1 MQLRSLDRLDFDL
14 AWRRVLFRMR
24 RFIDVPDRL
33 PYEVVNRVTN
43 GSPRL
48 DHDHYL
54 RPINLVMATKGSGT
68 VRPFVRL
75 SPIDMLLYQA
85 LVDALAPEIEAALG
99 HRDRVFAFRL
109 NLEGAENAFQGSP
122 SWTDFMGAVR
132 DRLEEEQRA
141 YVLTIDVANFF
152 IHVDTDE
159 LERRLLE
166 VGGRSDVVRDLG
178 QVLRGWRQFGVRG
191 LPQGVPP
198 SSALGNLY
206 LSKLDRALDEWG
218 AEYWRYMDD
227 TWILAE
233 SYSAARAIQ
242 DRIERLLYDDGLGLG
257 GEKLKIRRATTALN
271 DTETAAQRI
280 QQRREA
286 LLEEVL
292 AAADDPYLSDETEFE
307 FDEQEIDEAAV
318 HEEYDEL
325 LEALA
330 SDRIPADARSRL
342 TEVYREL
349 EKARDPYALEE
360 IPQILLRLPD
370 LTGIAVRYLA
380 KAKAA
385 DANQAIAALLEVTK
399 PGRFHRDQEWLHICR
414 AAMWLRPRPSLE
426 TAARMDE
433 VARQHEHP
441 LIQAR
446 ALLAWGAQS
455 APDDFS
461 LADEFWPTAAASWR
475 PYVLMSIQKK
485 DEAGRDERYER
496 WSGEE
501 RFLRS
506 VADEIRAK
514 QFPWQSL

>member
-1 MQLRSLDRLDFDL
+1 MQLRSLDRLDLDL
-14 AWRRVLFRMR
+14 AWRRVLLRMR

-33 PYEVVNRVTN
+33 PYEVVERVTD

-48 DHDHYL
+48 ARDHHL
-54 RPINLVMATKGSGT
+54 RPLHLVMATKGSGT

-99 HRDRVFAFRL
+99 DRHRVFAYRL
-109 NLEGAENAFQGSP
+109 NLDGAENAFEGTP

-132 DRLEEEQRA
+132 DRLEESQRA
-141 YVLTIDVANFF
+141 YALTIDVANFF
-152 IHVDTDE
+152 VHVDIEE

-166 VGGRSDVVRDLG
+166 VGAPSPVVRDLG

-198 SSALGNLY
+198 SSPLGNFY
-206 LSKLDRALDEWG
+206 LSRLDQALDAWG

-227 TWILAE
+227 VWVLTE
-233 SYSAARAIQ
+233 SFSAARAMQ
-242 DRIERLLYDDGLGLG
+242 DRIERLLYGDGLGLG
-257 GEKLKIRRATTALN
+257 GEKLKIRRATTALK
-271 DTETAAQRI
+271 DTETAAERI
-280 QQRREA
+280 QQRRDA

-292 AAADDPYLSDETEFE
+292 AAGDDPYPSDEAEVD
-307 FDEQEIDEAAV
+307 FDEHEIDEAAV
-318 HEEYDEL
+318 HDEYDDL
-325 LEALA
+325 LGTLA

-360 IPQILLRLPD
+360 LPQILLRLPD

-380 KAKAA
+380 KAKSEDAEQAA
-385 DANQAIAALLEVTK
+385 AALLEVTK

-414 AAMWLRPRPSLE
+414 AGMWLRPRPSLGI
-426 TAARMDE
+426 AARMGRI
-433 VARQHEHP
+433 ARHHQHP

-461 LADEFWPTAAASWR
+461 LADEMWSGAAAPWR
-475 PYVLMSIQKK
+475 PYILMSIQKK
-485 DEAGRDERYER
+485 DEAGRGERYRR

-501 RFLRS
+501 RFLRN
-506 VADEIRAK
+506 VANAIEAK
-514 QFPWQSL
+514 QFAWQGL